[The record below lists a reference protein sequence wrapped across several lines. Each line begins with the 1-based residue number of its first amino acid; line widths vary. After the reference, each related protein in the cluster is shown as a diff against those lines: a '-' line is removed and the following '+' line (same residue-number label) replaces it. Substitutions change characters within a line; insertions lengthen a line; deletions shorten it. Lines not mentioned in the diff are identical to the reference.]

1 MADALH
7 LDGLAVDLGGR
18 TVVRELSLS
27 VAPGELFG
35 ILGPNGAGKTS
46 LLKAIAGLIAHRGG
60 VFSAGQDLG
69 ALDAQARARA
79 VAYVPQRS
87 QLHAP
92 LAVREVVAQGRFCH
106 TLGLK
111 GLSNADHAAVDGAM
125 QRLGL
130 VNLAQAVFTELSG
143 GEQRRV
149 LLARALASEAPLI
162 LLDEPVASLDVA
174 HALALF
180 AHVRELVRA
189 GRTAVVV
196 LHDLNEAMTWC
207 SSLLLLADGQ
217 SVAHGS
223 PQQVLSVERV
233 REIYGVQLQPGT
245 ALGYRALQERS

>member
-1 MADALH
+1 MADALR
-7 LDGLAVDLGGR
+7 LDAVSVALAGR
-18 TVVRELSLS
+18 TVVHELSSS
-27 VAPGELFG
+27 VAAGELFG

-46 LLKAIAGLIAHRGG
+46 LLKAIAGLIAYSGR
-60 VFSAGQDLG
+60 VSSDGQDLNT
-69 ALDAQARARA
+69 LDAQARARA

-87 QLHAP
+87 LLHAP
-92 LAVREVVAQGRFCH
+92 LAVRDVVAQGRFCH

-111 GLSNADHAAVDGAM
+111 GFAAADHAAVDAAI

-130 VNLAQAVFTELSG
+130 SNLAQAVFTELSG

-207 SSLLLLADGQ
+207 SSLLLLADGRC
-217 SVAHGS
+217 VAQGT
-223 PQQVLSVERV
+223 PQQVLSVARV
-233 REIYGVQLQPGT
+233 RDVYGVQLQHAA
-245 ALGYRALQERS
+245 ALGYRALEEPS